1 MSAESAGAVADRALL
16 ERVDAL
22 VTGGYI
28 DAERAEET
36 AAAVPA
42 ARQRVLDW
50 LRITSTEGDWRRFE
64 RLAGLALHLHP
75 EGLGPI
81 LATVLAARPAGPAGV
96 NTEDLVDLLGEL
108 RAPEGVA
115 AVAALVRERKST
127 DGPYFTFCVKALQT
141 LGEIGTPEA
150 VGFLRGIATGDPTAW
165 PDPLRWHAAEEL
177 GIEDKLGFD
186 EDRMLGGS

>member
-1 MSAESAGAVADRALL
+1 MSAESAGPVADRALL
-16 ERVDAL
+16 ERVDSL
-22 VTGGYI
+22 VTGGYVG
-28 DAERAEET
+28 AERAEES
-36 AAAVPA
+36 AVAVPA

-50 LRITSTEGDWRRFE
+50 LRITSAEGDWRRFE
-64 RLAGLALHLHP
+64 RLAVLALHVHP

-81 LATVLAARPAGPAGV
+81 LATVLATRPAGV

-108 RAPEGVA
+108 RAPEGVEP
-115 AVAALVRERKST
+115 VATLVRERKST
-127 DGPYFTFCVKALQT
+127 DGPYFAFCVKALQA

-150 VGFLRGIATGDPTAW
+150 VRFLRGIATGDPAAW

-177 GIEDKLGFD
+177 GIEDELGFD

>member
-1 MSAESAGAVADRALL
+1 MSGESAESAADRALL
-16 ERVDAL
+16 EQVDSL
-22 VTGGYI
+22 VTGGYVG
-28 DAERAEET
+28 ARRAEEI
-36 AAAVPA
+36 AVAVPA

-50 LRITSTEGDWRRFE
+50 LRIASAEGNWRRFE
-64 RLAGLALHLHP
+64 RLAALALHLHP

-81 LATVLAARPAGPAGV
+81 LAAVLVSRPAGV
-96 NTEDLVDLLGEL
+96 NAEDVVDLLGEL
-108 RAPEGVA
+108 RAPEGVEP
-115 AVAALVRERKST
+115 VAALVRERKST

-150 VGFLRGIATGDPTAW
+150 VGFLRGIAAGDPAAW

-177 GIEDKLGFD
+177 GIEDELGFD

>member
-1 MSAESAGAVADRALL
+1 MTEL

-28 DAERAEET
+28 DARRAEET
-36 AAAVPA
+36 SAAVPA

-50 LRITSTEGDWRRFE
+50 LRIASTEGDWRRFE
-64 RLAGLALHLHP
+64 RLASLALHLHP
-75 EGLGPI
+75 EGLGP
-81 LATVLAARPAGPAGV
+81 VLAAVLVSGPPGV

-108 RAPEGVA
+108 RAPEGVEP
-115 AVAALVRERKST
+115 VATLVRERKST
-127 DGPYFTFCVKALQT
+127 DGPYFTFSVKALQT

-150 VGFLRGIATGDPTAW
+150 VEFLRSIATGDPATW

-177 GIEDKLGFD
+177 GIEDELGFD
-186 EDRMLGGS
+186 EERMLGGS

>member
-1 MSAESAGAVADRALL
+1 MSAESAGSAADRALL
-16 ERVDAL
+16 ERVDSLLA
-22 VTGGYI
+22 GGYVS
-28 DAERAEET
+28 AQRAEET

-42 ARQRVLDW
+42 ARQRILDW
-50 LRITSTEGDWRRFE
+50 LRITSAESDWRRFE

-81 LATVLAARPAGPAGV
+81 LATVLAARPAGV

-108 RAPEGVA
+108 RAPEGVEP
-115 AVAALVRERKST
+115 VAALVRERKST
-127 DGPYFTFCVKALQT
+127 DGPYFTFCVKALQS
-141 LGEIGTPEA
+141 LSEIGTDEA
-150 VGFLRGIATGDPTAW
+150 VGFLRGIATGDPAVW

-177 GIEDKLGFD
+177 GIEDELGFD